1 MFKLYNLYFNNNNN
15 NINTKF
21 TSQEKA
27 EIKNIVEECNV
38 RRLYDRETLE
48 QIKMKTGK
56 DITLRQLDNI
66 RSEIKGEALDWIE
79 NIVNNPDNYMDLY
92 RKNIDDLDYLK
103 KGLVRMYDSN
113 KDKPNLQLRCLK
125 EMRSIDKTREKNYNR
140 IIEIGLNSSTTT
152 N

>member
-1 MFKLYNLYFNNNNN
+1 M
-15 NINTKF
+15 TKF

-79 NIVNNPDNYMDLY
+79 NIVSNPDNYMDLY

-103 KGLVRMYDSN
+103 KELVRMYDSN

>member
-1 MFKLYNLYFNNNNN
+1 M
-15 NINTKF
+15 TKF